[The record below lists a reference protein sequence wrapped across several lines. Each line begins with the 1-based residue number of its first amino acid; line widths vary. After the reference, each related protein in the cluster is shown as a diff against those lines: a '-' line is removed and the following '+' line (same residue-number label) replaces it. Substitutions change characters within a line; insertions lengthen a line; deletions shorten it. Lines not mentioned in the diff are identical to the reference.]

1 MTKRSFT
8 ITAVL
13 LLFVAAAPA
22 QDSESARLIQQALQP
37 SPLQSNLAQLT
48 DSIGGRIPGTPAMQ
62 RAYAWG
68 TDAFK
73 AAGADSVHREDY
85 SIQNSWAEGATQMKV
100 VAPEEFVAR
109 VVSLAWAPALTP
121 HQHVPVIDIG
131 EGTPQDFARAQ
142 DLAGTILLVHS
153 AEMNKWDDLFAEYFK
168 APGIIDHAVKAK
180 ALAIAFQSTRPRD
193 LLYRHINTDFGDIDR
208 IPQVLVA
215 REDASRMMRLL
226 ASGQKLFADVSV
238 PNNIGGPIVAENVI
252 AEIRGTEKPSEFV
265 VLGAHLD
272 SWELGTGALDNGCN
286 AALVIDT
293 LRAIH
298 DSGLHPRR
306 SIRFVLF
313 SGEEQGLL
321 GSWAYVRA
329 HRRELDNAAGVIVFD
344 AGTGHVTGFSV
355 GGRKEIPAAAAPM
368 VAPLAQFGATTFT
381 TDAQWGTDHFDF
393 MLEGV
398 PTFVANQDE
407 ANYLVNYHAMSDTY
421 DKVDFDALKK
431 HVADA
436 AVLTFALANA
446 PGRVGP
452 RLSRAQVE
460 QTLHDAQLDD
470 PLKLF
475 GIWQQFEKGE
485 RGRAQ

>member
-180 ALAIAFQSTRPRD
+180 ALAIAFQS
-193 LLYRHINTDFGDIDR
+193 
-208 IPQVLVA
+208 
-215 REDASRMMRLL
+215 
-226 ASGQKLFADVSV
+226 
-238 PNNIGGPIVAENVI
+238 
-252 AEIRGTEKPSEFV
+252 
-265 VLGAHLD
+265 
-272 SWELGTGALDNGCN
+272 
-286 AALVIDT
+286 
-293 LRAIH
+293 RAPATCSTATSTPTSAI
-298 DSGLHPRR
+298 S
-306 SIRFVLF
+306 
-313 SGEEQGLL
+313 
-321 GSWAYVRA
+321 
-329 HRRELDNAAGVIVFD
+329 IVF
-344 AGTGHVTGFSV
+344 
-355 GGRKEIPAAAAPM
+355 RKCSSLARMHPA
-368 VAPLAQFGATTFT
+368 
-381 TDAQWGTDHFDF
+381 
-393 MLEGV
+393 
-398 PTFVANQDE
+398 
-407 ANYLVNYHAMSDTY
+407 
-421 DKVDFDALKK
+421 
-431 HVADA
+431 
-436 AVLTFALANA
+436 
-446 PGRVGP
+446 
-452 RLSRAQVE
+452 
-460 QTLHDAQLDD
+460 
-470 PLKLF
+470 
-475 GIWQQFEKGE
+475 
-485 RGRAQ
+485 